1 MQIIIHPLSLIPR
14 FWTLHW
20 SLSPMVPSYPVLLF
34 WPYQTWVRYLFDRE
48 ISHRW
53 LVPKVGTNKFRV
65 KTIEGFRRSS
75 FWGCFFDSHD
85 KVSGLQN
92 CNDASRLGNWFKKVV
107 GHAPLFAEFSG
118 AVWWK
123 CRLTQFQDPLKK
135 RGCDIRQETCSI
147 SFVSFWVLWEWEKLP
162 SLAWILAPHSC
173 FCLAFFSEQ
182 KPALPIIAYRWYC
195 SKAMLSVFTRSL
207 QQALD
212 KTNVQLIKFS
222 KKLLRIAVARSC
234 K

>member
-92 CNDASRLGNWFKKVV
+92 CNDASRLGNWFKKV
-107 GHAPLFAEFSG
+107 G
-118 AVWWK
+118 
-123 CRLTQFQDPLKK
+123 
-135 RGCDIRQETCSI
+135 
-147 SFVSFWVLWEWEKLP
+147 
-162 SLAWILAPHSC
+162 
-173 FCLAFFSEQ
+173 
-182 KPALPIIAYRWYC
+182 
-195 SKAMLSVFTRSL
+195 
-207 QQALD
+207 
-212 KTNVQLIKFS
+212 
-222 KKLLRIAVARSC
+222 RSC
-234 K
+234 TSFCWVFWCSLMKMPPHPISGPSEKEGLWHQTGNMQYIFCFFLGSLGMGETSILGLDLGSAQLLLPGVF

>member
-107 GHAPLFAEFSG
+107 GHAPLFAEFSVQFDEMPPHPISG
-118 AVWWK
+118 PSEKEGLWHQTVESVYLLFLIWLLWK
-123 CRLTQFQDPLKK
+123 
-135 RGCDIRQETCSI
+135 
-147 SFVSFWVLWEWEKLP
+147 WEKRA

-173 FCLAFFSEQ
+173 LTLAFFSEH
-182 KPALPIIAYRWYC
+182 K
-195 SKAMLSVFTRSL
+195 SL
-207 QQALD
+207 
-212 KTNVQLIKFS
+212 T
-222 KKLLRIAVARSC
+222 
-234 K
+234 